1 MMKAY
6 DRTKDYIFH
15 RRFPFFNVFN
25 AESLGGLMQILH
37 PIQSQAFEIFTQG

>member
-1 MMKAY
+1 MTEQKITFSIAG
-6 DRTKDYIFH
+6 
-15 RRFPFFNVFN
+15 FPFFNVFN